1 MVQSKKPLLLKLI
14 RISAAWGVIL
24 LSLFESGCA
33 TRPERPPAGITE
45 LLPWGAMDLD
55 NLQIDPD
62 SDLEESIIA
71 SIRAESAEEFDPDHD
86 GIRTYALLVLSGG
99 GSSGA
104 FGAGFLSGW
113 SETGTRP
120 DFKVVTGIS
129 AGSLQATFAFL
140 GPEYDE
146 ELTEIFTLYAT
157 EEIYQKRS
165 IFIRLFGDAVHDSS
179 PLKRLIDRYIDEDT
193 LAAVAAKHGEG
204 HRLYVGTTNMD
215 TLEFIIWDMGL
226 IASSRRPGAL
236 ELYRKILLAS
246 SSIPVLFPP
255 VYLGVEAEGK
265 TYYEMHVD
273 GGTNSQVFF
282 RGFML
287 DFQDALLDAKV
298 PLSGVNTQL
307 YILRNGKPYSRYERH
322 NVNPRSISI
331 ASATIRNQFKLSTT
345 TSLYRIYVLANKYG
359 MDFNLATIPPDF
371 EIQLD
376 TTVFDLEKMQRLYKL
391 GYGLARDGYEWM
403 KTPTGL
409 DPDEIF
415 EEH

>member
-1 MVQSKKPLLLKLI
+1 
-14 RISAAWGVIL
+14 
-24 LSLFESGCA
+24 
-33 TRPERPPAGITE
+33 
-45 LLPWGAMDLD
+45 MDLD
-55 NLQIDPD
+55 NLQGDPQ
-62 SDLEESIIA
+62 SGLEESITA
-71 SIRAESAEEFDPDHD
+71 SIRSESAEEFDPDHD

-104 FGAGFLSGW
+104 FGAGFLTGW

-129 AGSLQATFAFL
+129 VGSLQATFALL
-140 GPEYDE
+140 GPEYDD
-146 ELTEIFTLYAT
+146 ELTAIFTLYAT

-165 IFIRLFGDAVHDSS
+165 LFRKLFGDAVYDTS
-179 PLKRLIDRYIDEDT
+179 PLKELIDRYIDEDT
-193 LAAVAAKHGEG
+193 LTAVAAKHARGY
-204 HRLYVGTTNMD
+204 RLYVGTTNMD
-215 TLEFIIWDMGL
+215 TLEFIIWDMGR

-236 ELYRKILLAS
+236 ELYRNILLAS

-273 GGTNSQVFF
+273 GGANSQVFF

-287 DFQDALLDAKV
+287 DFEDALLDAKV
-298 PLSGVNTQL
+298 PQSSVNTQL
-307 YILRNGKPYSRYERH
+307 YILRNGKPYSKYARH

-359 MDFNLATIPPDF
+359 IDFNLATIPPDF

-376 TTVFDLEKMQRLYKL
+376 TTVFDLEKMQQLYDL

-403 KTPTGL
+403 KAPPRL